1 MPVICKCFINFSAL
15 LSNRVPAVWKSASYP
30 SLKPMRGFFSDLLE
44 RLQFFKSWYEEG
56 QPAVF
61 WLPAFYFPQSF
72 LTGVL
77 QTVAR
82 KKRVPVDCLFHQCRV
97 TNYIFLSSESESLS
111 PPTEGVY
118 VRGLFLAGARWNV
131 EQQSLAEQ
139 RPKILWEEMPILW
152 LIPSDSKKPAQAEV
166 DEYYTCP
173 LYRTSERHGVLST
186 TGHSTNFV
194 MELDLPSGRLPPSHW
209 VKRGVALITQSD
221 D

>member
-1 MPVICKCFINFSAL
+1 MFSSMFSSFYVFSAL
-15 LSNRVPAVWKSASYP
+15 LSNRVPAVWKGASYP
-30 SLKPMRGFFSDLLE
+30 SLKSMRGFFGDLLE
-44 RLQFFKSWYEEG
+44 RLQFFKSWFEEG
-56 QPAVF
+56 QPSVF

-82 KKRVPVDCLFHQCRV
+82 KKRVPVDCLFHQCRIM
-97 TNYIFLSSESESLS
+97 TISMTEPESIS
-111 PPTEGVY
+111 PPAEGVY
-118 VRGLFLAGARWNV
+118 VRGLFLAGARWDT
-131 EQQSLAEQ
+131 EEKSLAEQ

-152 LIPSDSKKPAQAEV
+152 LIPSDSKKPVQAGP

-194 MELDLPSGRLPPSHW
+194 MELDLPSGRLKPSHW

>member
-1 MPVICKCFINFSAL
+1 
-15 LSNRVPAVWKSASYP
+15 
-30 SLKPMRGFFSDLLE
+30 MRGYFGDLLE
-44 RLQFFKSWYEEG
+44 RLQFFRSWYDEG

-77 QTVAR
+77 QTAARR
-82 KKRVPVDCLFHQCRV
+82 KKVPVDCLFHHCRV
-97 TNYIFLSSESESLS
+97 MNPETTQMDV
-111 PPTEGVY
+111 PPEEGVY
-118 VRGLFLAGARWNV
+118 VRGLFLAGARWDPK
-131 EQQSLAEQ
+131 EESLAEQ
-139 RPKILWEEMPILW
+139 RPKILWEEMPVLW
-152 LIPSDSKKPAQAEV
+152 LNPLDIKKSESKAIQEGPV
-166 DEYYTCP
+166 SYHTYTCP

-194 MELDLPSGRLPPSHW
+194 MSLDLPTLSPPSHW